1 MELLLS
7 QNDVLVR
14 IEQADFALKT
24 QQQIEKD
31 FYSSG
36 VSFETSFTSTAWNYS
51 QIFDAV
57 QDQLTEIMK
66 RGETQLLQLLY
77 QIDIPQNQFLASLG
91 ESNFS
96 EQLTELIIRR
106 EAFKVYLRSK
116 F

>member
-1 MELLLS
+1 MLS
-7 QNDVLVR
+7 QKDARVR

-31 FYSSG
+31 FHSSG
-36 VSFETSFTSTAWNYS
+36 ALFESSFTSTAWNYS

-57 QDQLTEIMK
+57 QDQLAEIMK
-66 RGETQLLQLLY
+66 KGETQLLQLLY
-77 QIDIPQNQFLASLG
+77 QIDIPQSQFLASLG

-96 EQLTELIIRR
+96 EQLTELIVRR